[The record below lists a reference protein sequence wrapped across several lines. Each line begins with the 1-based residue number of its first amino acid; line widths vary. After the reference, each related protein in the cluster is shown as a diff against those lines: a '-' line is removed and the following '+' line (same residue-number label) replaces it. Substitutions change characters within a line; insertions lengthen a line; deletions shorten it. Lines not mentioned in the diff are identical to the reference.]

1 MPQPSLYRIPALFHD
16 HPHAQQVTL
25 GISFLLGAVHALEP
39 GHGKTAMFVWML
51 QGRRSPWHPI
61 ALGLSS
67 AAAHSVS
74 LFLIAGLVH
83 FAHHSFAAEQSE
95 EHRISLLLQWA
106 SSLLVIAV
114 GLNMLRQALKRRPT
128 CCANHNH
135 DHHHEVHTQP
145 STDAGNRCRP
155 LESHHSAP
163 VQIVPLGIPNS
174 SSVPITTARDNLR
187 TTTLLGV
194 AVGLMPCPTALAACF
209 TGLSER
215 SPWSTLLTVGLF
227 ALGIAVSLSLSGLV
241 LQYFGHV
248 VGKRLASATHLP
260 WAFIRASL
268 ILLTGIFCIWKL
280 I

>member
-83 FAHHSFAAEQSE
+83 FAHHTFAAEQSE

-128 CCANHNH
+128 CCATH

-145 STDAGNRCRP
+145 TTGAGNRCRP
-155 LESHHSAP
+155 LEPHHSAP

-215 SPWSTLLTVGLF
+215 SAWSTLLTVGLF

-260 WAFIRASL
+260 WAFLRASL